1 MCHCIGHLAGVLH
14 GLHAEDLL
22 VPLAL
27 VAFGE
32 LMAGLPHPN
41 AFNKWEVEDAVF
53 MWWWIMPC
61 KIHWD
66 RSTTAHLMSI
76 VLVKESLDL
85 GSHWKATAL
94 IVVPLSYCMIN
105 RGSYSIAS
113 RMACMAAATSAPCLL
128 VRGCT
133 QAHFDTTSVQQKR
146 YLVPSLATRYLLQS
160 TRSHCSYFPRPET
173 MDCHWRCGSA
183 WARASYDFPH

>member
-1 MCHCIGHLAGVLH
+1 
-14 GLHAEDLL
+14 
-22 VPLAL
+22 
-27 VAFGE
+27 
-32 LMAGLPHPN
+32 
-41 AFNKWEVEDAVF
+41 
-53 MWWWIMPC
+53 MPC

-113 RMACMAAATSAPCLL
+113 RMACMAAATSAPYLL

-133 QAHFDTTSVQQKR
+133 QAHFDTTSMQQKR

-173 MDCHWRCGSA
+173 MGCHWRCGSDGPEHHMIFLISQGLPKDRPCGKVFA
-183 WARASYDFPH
+183 QACPHIGDSG